1 MNARELIED
10 IRGGVPGK
18 CDFCENETP
27 DHQLHPEEAGD
38 WACIFCI
45 LRWEANDMIADNK
58 TMDTEQLNKLATD
71 IHDLAKSK
79 GWHSFEETD
88 EEFVG
93 RAGNNLHAE
102 ISELWEAHRAG
113 TLSILCD
120 KADKMRDAGIEP
132 LTCAEE
138 EVADIVI
145 RELDSCRRV
154 GVKVAMPEI
163 DAPASGDFTAFVTT
177 LHACATAVSLSFKDE
192 MFHARL
198 LMWVM
203 RLSNHLKI
211 ELWSAVARK
220 HAFNATR
227 PFRHGGKKA

>member
-18 CDFCENETP
+18 CDFCENETL

-45 LRWEANDMIADNK
+45 LRWDATDMIADNK

-71 IHDLAKSK
+71 IHELAKAK
-79 GWHSFEETD
+79 GWHSFKETNGQ
-88 EEFVG
+88 FLT
-93 RAGNNLHAE
+93 RAHNNMHGE
-102 ISELWEAHRAG
+102 ISELWESNRAG
-113 TLSILCD
+113 TLGTLCD
-120 KADKMRDAGIEP
+120 KAEKMREAGLEP

-138 EVADIVI
+138 ELADIVI
-145 RELDSCRRV
+145 RVLDS
-154 GVKVAMPEI
+154 VKRMGSHIRYLQDDGTYAADIADHVENLHNIATETQMSMELAVLQLVRECECTAHDLGI
-163 DAPASGDFTAFVTT
+163 D
-177 LHACATAVSLSFKDE
+177 
-192 MFHARL
+192 
-198 LMWVM
+198 
-203 RLSNHLKI
+203 
-211 ELWSAVARK
+211 LWSAVARK